1 MRKFTRRLLFGAA
14 LAAGFKFL
22 QDKRAEWS
30 VRPAADIRQ
39 TVVSNLPEGIDGEI
53 KNRIADK
60 VVEAVK
66 GPQAVTVEDTPP
78 PAQHTTRPDAP
89 DTPTSL
95 RDEI

>member
-39 TVVSNLPEGIDGEI
+39 TVVSNLPEGIDGGI
-53 KNRIADK
+53 KDKIADK

-66 GPQAVTVEDTPP
+66 GPDAVIVEDTPP
-78 PAQHTTRPDAP
+78 PAQYTSRPEAP

-95 RDEI
+95 RDEV